1 MAYLLARV
9 VYCRCGRMFCRY
21 DRQLVDHQQSVRMV
35 AVCPAAEVT
44 ETGEAEAA
52 YLGVS
57 INKQLHVKRIT
68 CMTTSS
74 P

>member
-1 MAYLLARV
+1 MNR
-9 VYCRCGRMFCRY
+9 
-21 DRQLVDHQQSVRMV
+21 QQSVRMV
-35 AVCPAAEVT
+35 AVCSAAAVT

-52 YLGVS
+52 YLEVS